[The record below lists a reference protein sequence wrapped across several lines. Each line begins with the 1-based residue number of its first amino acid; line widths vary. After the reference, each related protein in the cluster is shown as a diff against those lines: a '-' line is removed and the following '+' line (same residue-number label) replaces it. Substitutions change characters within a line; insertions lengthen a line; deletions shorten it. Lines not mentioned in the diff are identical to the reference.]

1 MSGYAVARLEDIE
14 EIRRL
19 SSRMDG
25 MTKESERAL
34 AEVQMLFGSHVFAR
48 AEGIPDL
55 AISRGEEAYR
65 QARVMGD
72 RSLEFLAAGG
82 TAMALLEVGELEG
95 VGQWLERAAATATE
109 APTPFR
115 ARTQLA
121 KAVGL
126 PEDRILVHVVNVGGD
141 FGGKGDSVDAPIA
154 YLLAKQTGQPV
165 P

>member
-1 MSGYAVARLEDIE
+1 MAGEHIQFIAAIAGGAPLQDVLESTPIAPVMNEARDRFERAMELYERAGDRRGAMSSIIALAYITWAPDIHMGSGAGRHIE

-48 AEGIPDL
+48 AKGIPDL

-82 TAMALLEVGELEG
+82 TAMA
-95 VGQWLERAAATATE
+95 
-109 APTPFR
+109 
-115 ARTQLA
+115 
-121 KAVGL
+121 
-126 PEDRILVHVVNVGGD
+126 
-141 FGGKGDSVDAPIA
+141 
-154 YLLAKQTGQPV
+154 
-165 P
+165 